1 MGIVRRCLELGLHRA
16 LKLILLDFRSTWIDV
31 GKYMQVCHGQIF
43 QDSMQDCRSC
53 LRADSERPKPF
64 RLCFT
69 LQNRGSGIGCEANRH
84 SNFESWRS
92 FKQMRKETL
101 LVFQDFFCSGADPPR
116 PIQAAA
122 LVFLTITK
130 SNSVAFVKDEMKA
143 TCQIFVI
150 CVLYLSKTLLVGS
163 FVSLCP
169 WPLSKHTWL
178 DFLVSNLVLNCAE
191 SS

>member
-1 MGIVRRCLELGLHRA
+1 MLASICKYAMGKSSRTACRTAGHAWEQIQKDQSHSECASLFKTEDLGSA
-16 LKLILLDFRSTWIDV
+16 VKPIGIAILNLD
-31 GKYMQVCHGQIF
+31 
-43 QDSMQDCRSC
+43 
-53 LRADSERPKPF
+53 
-64 RLCFT
+64 
-69 LQNRGSGIGCEANRH
+69 
-84 SNFESWRS
+84 ESWRS